1 MKKPSFLVSLIPIIT
16 LVAVIFTGVKVF
28 GEDITAGPSQI
39 ALLLS
44 SVLGALIAIMLLKVP
59 WQKLENGMLSH
70 LSKTG
75 SAIFILLLIG
85 ALTGSW
91 MLSGVVPTII
101 YYGLKIIH
109 PSVFLLVSFLLCG
122 VVSVAAGSSWTTVGT
137 IGVAMLSAG
146 QILGIPAPWLAG
158 AIISG
163 AYFGDKMSPLSD
175 TTNLSASV
183 AEVDLYTHI
192 RYMSITMIPALILTC
207 IFFGVAGFMI
217 PVHNTLDVESQLAAI
232 TSTFNIS
239 PLLFIVPAFTVALII
254 KKVSPFITLFLSA
267 LFGALTACIAQ
278 PEICAQISSDTEGFI
293 RYFTASIR
301 MLSSS
306 VTLETGDTM
315 LNTLTATSGMAGM
328 LNTVWLILCV
338 VTFGGVM
345 EASGMIQ
352 AITHKMMVLMKN
364 TVSLVGTTIGTTIFF
379 NITLSDQFMA
389 ILLPGKMFA
398 DTYKKMGYKPELLSR
413 SLQDSATVTS
423 VLVPWNTCGVVQS
436 SVLHV
441 ATLSYLPYCFF
452 NLVTPVISI
461 IVAAIG
467 YKIKRL
473 GTDENSEQLQTE
485 NITKPKA

>member
-1 MKKPSFLVSLIPIIT
+1 MKKPSFSVSIIPVLV
-16 LVAVIFTGVKVF
+16 LVLVIFTGVSIF
-28 GEDITAGPSQI
+28 GENITAGPSQI
-39 ALLLS
+39 ALLLAT
-44 SVLGALIAIMLLKVP
+44 VLGALIAIMYLKVP
-59 WQKLENGMLSH
+59 WQKLEDGMLDH
-70 LSKTG
+70 MSKTG

-109 PSVFLLVSFLLCG
+109 PSVFLLVTFLLCG
-122 VVSVAAGSSWTTVGT
+122 IVSVAAGSSWTTVGT

-146 QILGIPAPWLAG
+146 QILGIPSPWLAG

-192 RYMSITMIPALILTC
+192 KYMSITMIPALILTC
-207 IFFGVAGFMI
+207 IFFGVAGFI
-217 PVHNTLDVESQLAAI
+217 LPVSSALDVEQQLAAI

-239 PLLFIVPAFTVALII
+239 PILFIVPAFTVVLIV

-267 LFGALTACIAQ
+267 LLGAITACIAQ
-278 PEICAQISSDTEGFI
+278 PQVCAQICAESEGFL
-293 RYFTASIR
+293 RYFTASVQ
-301 MLSSS
+301 MLSGS
-306 VTLETGDTM
+306 VSLETGDAM
-315 LNTLTATSGMAGM
+315 LNILTATNGMAGM

-352 AITHKMMVLMKN
+352 AITQKMMGLMRN
-364 TVSLVGTTIGTTIFF
+364 TVSLVSTTIGTTIFF
-379 NITLSDQFMA
+379 NLTLSDQFMA

-398 DTYKKMGYKPELLSR
+398 ETYKKMGYKPELLSR

-441 ATLSYLPYCFF
+441 STLAYLPYCFF
-452 NLVTPVISI
+452 NLVTPIISI

-467 YKIKRL
+467 YKIRRIGK
-473 GTDENSEQLQTE
+473 DDSIEQVKSEV
-485 NITKPKA
+485 